1 MNKQRG
7 YSLIEVAIVLV
18 VISLL
23 GGAFTAGYSLYRER
37 AAFFSAD
44 RASTLNELIALGK
57 GNVHGPKTDPET
69 DIAAAP
75 VETPP
80 SVDDTPLTV
89 EEEQDIERLP
99 WWQQRFARWRIFW
112 RRWFS

>member
-1 MNKQRG
+1 M
-7 YSLIEVAIVLV
+7 EMAIVLV

-37 AAFFSAD
+37 AAFFAAD
-44 RASTLNELIALGK
+44 RESQLNKLIAMGK
-57 GNVHGPKTDPET
+57 GNIHGPKVAPET

-75 VETPP
+75 VDTPP
-80 SVDDTPLTV
+80 GMDDTPLTV
-89 EEEQDIERLP
+89 EEEETIDRLP
-99 WWQQRFARWRIFW
+99 WWQQRFERWRIYW